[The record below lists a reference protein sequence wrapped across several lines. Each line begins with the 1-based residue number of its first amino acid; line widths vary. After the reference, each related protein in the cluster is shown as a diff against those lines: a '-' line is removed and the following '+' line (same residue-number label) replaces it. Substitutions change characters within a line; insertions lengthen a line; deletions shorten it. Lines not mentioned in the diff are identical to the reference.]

1 MVLLLY
7 MTAELPACINRTAM
21 IASTQKNIFGF
32 ITMGVVVIFAGHKYA
47 IPRSLQ
53 SVGTLVMDYK
63 KLIFLELT
71 DMMLKKAPPFDWQDT
86 TQSGCRDKSGD
97 DVRVKIL
104 SSGEI
109 SVNYRTP

>member
-71 DMMLKKAPPFDWQDT
+71 DMMLKKAPRLIGRIRLNQVAGIKVEMMYG
-86 TQSGCRDKSGD
+86 SKYCH
-97 DVRVKIL
+97 RVKL
-104 SSGEI
+104 
-109 SVNYRTP
+109 V

>member
-1 MVLLLY
+1 MVLLLH

-32 ITMGVVVIFAGHKYA
+32 ITMGVLVIFAGHKYA

-71 DMMLKKAPPFDWQDT
+71 DMMLKKAPRLIGRIRLNQVAGITVEMMMYW
-86 TQSGCRDKSGD
+86 SKYCH
-97 DVRVKIL
+97 RVKL
-104 SSGEI
+104 
-109 SVNYRTP
+109 V